1 VSGITQLR
9 CELLRAA
16 RNPLTFG
23 ITVGLPLVVFLVVA
37 GANRHTHVEG
47 IVFPVYFMGAMA
59 SYGAMFAAIG
69 PGARISRDRSIG
81 WIRQLRI
88 TPLRTRTYFASKVAT
103 AYLVVVVSIV
113 VLFAAGTAYGVH
125 MTAGRWLELAAL
137 VLVGVAPLVA
147 IGLAIGHLLAPDS
160 LTPAVAGTVVVFAL
174 LGGEFGPLFPHGTML
189 AVVKLLPSYWLVQ
202 ASKVAAFGRGWP
214 AEGWLVVAAW
224 TAVMLGAAG
233 LAYRRDTARI

>member
-1 VSGITQLR
+1 
-9 CELLRAA
+9 
-16 RNPLTFG
+16 
-23 ITVGLPLVVFLVVA
+23 
-37 GANRHTHVEG
+37 
-47 IVFPVYFMGAMA
+47 
-59 SYGAMFAAIG
+59 
-69 PGARISRDRSIG
+69 
-81 WIRQLRI
+81 
-88 TPLRTRTYFASKVAT
+88 
-103 AYLVVVVSIV
+103 
-113 VLFAAGTAYGVH
+113 
-125 MTAGRWLELAAL
+125 
-137 VLVGVAPLVA
+137 VA

-174 LGGEFGPLFPHGTML
+174 LGGEFGPLFSHGTML